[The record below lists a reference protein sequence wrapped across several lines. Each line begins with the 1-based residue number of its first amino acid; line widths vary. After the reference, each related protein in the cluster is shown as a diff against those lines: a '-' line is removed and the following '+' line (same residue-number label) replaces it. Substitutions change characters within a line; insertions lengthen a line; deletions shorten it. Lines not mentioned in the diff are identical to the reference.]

1 MTARCRAFFLVAVSV
16 SALALAG
23 CNEPRQA
30 QTAEVKTVPQVAVVT
45 VEPSARSFVRELPGR
60 VTPAR
65 IADVRA
71 RVAGIVVARTFTQ
84 GADVEA
90 GQVLFRIDP
99 APFEVELQAANAA
112 LAKAE
117 AARQQAEAQVGRVNT
132 LVMTNAASKVQQETA
147 VATWKQAEADV
158 AARRADVARAK
169 LNLEY
174 TTVRAPI
181 KGRVDAALV
190 TEGALVGQGEATRLA
205 TIQQLD
211 PIYADFTQ
219 SVSELQQLRRDLAD
233 GTLEKASDD
242 SAKVRL
248 EFSDGTSYQH
258 DGKLLFSGV
267 TVDPTTG
274 QVTLRGEFPNPKR
287 ELLPGMYV
295 RVQIEQGVDHDS
307 LAVPQQ
313 AVQRDDVGNSYVFVV
328 NAEKRVRSQPV
339 SIGSAFEDQWLIMDG
354 LKPGD
359 KVVAEGFQKFIVGDV
374 VDASPWQSR
383 LARAATRAQQPETV
397 SATGAVR

>member
-1 MTARCRAFFLVAVSV
+1 MTARCRAFFLVAVSL
-16 SALALAG
+16 SALALGG
-23 CNEPRQA
+23 CNEPRPA
-30 QTAEVKTVPQVAVVT
+30 QTAEVKAVPQVAVVT

-60 VTPAR
+60 ITPAR

-71 RVAGIVVARTFTQ
+71 RVPGIIIARSFTQ
-84 GADVEA
+84 GADVET
-90 GQVLFRIDP
+90 GEVLFRIDP
-99 APFEVELQAANAA
+99 APFQVELQAANAA

-117 AARQQAEAQVGRVNT
+117 AARQQAEAQVGRVDK
-132 LVMTNAASKVQQETA
+132 LVATNAASKVQQETA

-219 SVSELQQLRRDLAD
+219 SVTELQQLRRDLAN
-233 GTLEKASDD
+233 GTLEKVAADT
-242 SAKVRL
+242 AKVRL
-248 EFSDGTSYQH
+248 EFSDGTGYEH
-258 DGKLLFSGV
+258 TGKLLFSGV

-295 RVQIEQGVDHDS
+295 RVQIEQGIDHDS
-307 LAVPQQ
+307 IAVPQQ
-313 AVQRDDVGNSYVFVV
+313 AVQRDDVGNSYVFVI
-328 NAEKRVRSQPV
+328 NAEKRVRIQPV
-339 SIGSAFEDQWLIMDG
+339 QVGPAVDDQWLITDG
-354 LKPGD
+354 LQPGD
-359 KVVAEGFQKFIVGDV
+359 QVVAEGFQKFVVGDA

-383 LARAATRAQQPETV
+383 LARANPGQRPAAV
-397 SATGAVR
+397 STTGAVR

>member
-1 MTARCRAFFLVAVSV
+1 MTARCRAFFLVAVSL

-23 CNEPRQA
+23 CNEPQPA
-30 QTAEVKTVPQVAVVT
+30 QTAEVKAVPQVAVVT

-90 GQVLFRIDP
+90 GEVLFRIDP
-99 APFEVELQAANAA
+99 APFEVELSAANAA

-117 AARQQAEAQVGRVNT
+117 AARQQAEAQVGRVNK
-132 LVMTNAASKVQQETA
+132 LVATSAASTVQQETA

-219 SVSELQQLRRDLAD
+219 SVTELQQLRRDLAD
-233 GTLEKASDD
+233 GTLEKVAADT
-242 SAKVRL
+242 AKVRL
-248 EFSDGTSYQH
+248 EFSDGTAYEH
-258 DGKLLFSGV
+258 HGKLLFSGV

-287 ELLPGMYV
+287 DLLPGMYV
-295 RVQIEQGVDHDS
+295 RVQIEQGIDHDS
-307 LAVPQQ
+307 IAVPQQ
-313 AVQRDDVGNSYVFVV
+313 AVQRDDVGNAYVFVV
-328 NAEKRVRSQPV
+328 NSEKRVRIQPV
-339 SIGSAFEDQWLIMDG
+339 QVGSAFEDSWLIMDG

-359 KVVAEGFQKFIVGDV
+359 QVVAEGFQKFVVGDA

-383 LARAATRAQQPETV
+383 LARATNTGQQPTTV
-397 SATGAVR
+397 STTGAVR